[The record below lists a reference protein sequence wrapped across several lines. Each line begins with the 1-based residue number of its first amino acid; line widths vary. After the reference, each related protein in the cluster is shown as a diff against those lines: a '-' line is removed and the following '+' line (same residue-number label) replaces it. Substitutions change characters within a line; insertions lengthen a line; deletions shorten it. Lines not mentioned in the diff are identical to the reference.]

1 MFYDRFY
8 ELCQK
13 SGVTPTQVA
22 RDLGLRQSTVSMWKK
37 QGTTP
42 KYETLLKLSDYFGAT
57 IDYLTG
63 LTKDPRTQTLSLQDD
78 QLSDEIDD
86 ADAELVD
93 AVHQICG
100 MDRYKIA
107 DDYAMGNLR
116 EIWNPA
122 KIHLV
127 REYIQDSQA
136 VLKKMFTAAGY
147 GTEKAPPAPPEGTD
161 TTPGEKPAEGPP
173 EGE

>member
-1 MFYDRFY
+1 MFYERFMA
-8 ELCQK
+8 LCKERGK
-13 SGVTPTQVA
+13 SAAAVVRDMGLNNSAPT
-22 RDLGLRQSTVSMWKK
+22 TWKR
-37 QGTTP
+37 GSIP
-42 KYETLLKLSDYFGAT
+42 KGDTLQRLADYFGVSV
-57 IDYLTG
+57 DYLMG
-63 LTKDPRTQTLSLQDD
+63 LTKDPGAKTLSLPDS
-78 QLSDEIDD
+78 QLSDKIDD

-93 AVHQICG
+93 TVHQICG

-107 DDYAMGNLR
+107 DDYAMGNIR

-147 GTEKAPPAPPEGTD
+147 DTGESPPASKDTTAAEPPPES
-161 TTPGEKPAEGPP
+161 PENGE
-173 EGE
+173 